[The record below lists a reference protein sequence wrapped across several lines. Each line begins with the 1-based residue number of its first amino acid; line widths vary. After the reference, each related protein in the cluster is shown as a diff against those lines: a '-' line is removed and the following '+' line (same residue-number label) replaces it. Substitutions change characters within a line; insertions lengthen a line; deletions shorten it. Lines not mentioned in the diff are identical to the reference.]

1 MAEPVLRCPIA
12 SALRV
17 VGDRWTLLI
26 VRDLLRGKRR
36 FNELRQSV
44 DGINPGILST
54 RLKLLER
61 ENIVRRELYSD
72 HPPRA
77 EYHLT
82 RKGHELG
89 LIVGALANWGEQY
102 DEADLTLIDRDCGH
116 GVELV
121 YQCPTCQREAPRHR
135 LRIVATD
142 TADRTD
148 ALATPIRAR

>member
-1 MAEPVLRCPIA
+1 MTESVLRCPIA

-61 ENIVRRELYSD
+61 EDIVRREIYSD

-102 DEADLTLIDRDCGH
+102 NDADLTLIDHECGH

-135 LRIVATD
+135 LRIVAAED
-142 TADRTD
+142 ADRPA
-148 ALATPIRAR
+148 ALAAPIPPR